1 MKNELEAAYFQS
13 YIDQLNV
20 SGLARE
26 EILADPSGDNF
37 KYYLDDEYDEKN
49 AKVVER
55 YKSYNG
61 QEGNSPVTSS
71 DFSEGNSPAP
81 DNEDI
86 SRDNTVSS
94 LEEYYE
100 YRIDL
105 KPGNLE
111 VGKEHIVDQVVG
123 KDGEAKWYL
132 FRVPLKN
139 PDKIVGDIDGFK
151 SMQYIRMYLTNF
163 SQPVV
168 LRMSSFRLIGNK
180 WRKYQGTL
188 FEEGFNEIPEITTT
202 DFQVSVVNVEENS
215 IGNDESPP
223 YVIPP
228 GLSRDRD
235 NTTFLNRRDNEQ
247 SLQICVEDLPDKDSR
262 AVFKGVSYDL
272 INYGRLKMFFSAH
285 AYQGDDVSLNLKTIP
300 TIPLKLK
307 GDYPDLFEIRGEII
321 LPISGF
327 NAMNE
332 ERVKLGEEPYMNPR
346 NTASGSLKLQDS
358 SLVAKRPLECLLY
371 AIAGPNLGITSQI
384 EALQK
389 AKDWGF
395 KVPDNAILANT
406 IEEVFEY
413 LDYWDKNKRN
423 LPYEI
428 DGVVIKINKL
438 DYQSVLGYTAKAPR
452 WAIAY
457 KFEAEQIITKLLSV
471 SYQIGR
477 TGAITPV
484 ANLEPVLLS
493 GTTVKRA
500 SLHNQDQIE
509 KLGLRIGDSV
519 YVEKGGEIIPK
530 IIAVDHLT
538 RPLENFKIKFISHCP
553 ECDAELQR
561 EEGEAQ
567 HYCKNQIGCPPQIVG
582 KIQHFISRKAMD
594 IQGLGSET
602 VVLLYENGLL
612 KNIADLYELCP
623 EDVLPLERMAE
634 KSAENLIKGV
644 TASKEKSFS
653 KVLFG
658 LGIRFVGETVAK
670 KLVKSFGD
678 ICLLYTSPSPRDLS
692 TSRMPSSA

>member
-1 MKNELEAAYFQS
+1 MEIKDKIEQLRSVLHEHNYNYYILDAPTISDFEFDKMLKSLLVLEKAHPNFYDPNSPTQRVGGGVTKNFKT
-13 YIDQLNV
+13 LNHRFPMY
-20 SGLARE
+20 SLANTYSRE
-26 EILADPSGDNF
+26 ELTQWVVRVEKGLGHDNF
-37 KYYLDDEYDEKN
+37 NFTCELKYDGASISLTYE
-49 AKVVER
+49 
-55 YKSYNG
+55 NG
-61 QEGNSPVTSS
+61 TFVNGITR
-71 DFSEGNSPAP
+71 G
-81 DNEDI
+81 
-86 SRDNTVSS
+86 
-94 LEEYYE
+94 
-100 YRIDL
+100 
-105 KPGNLE
+105 
-111 VGKEHIVDQVVG
+111 
-123 KDGEAKWYL
+123 DG
-132 FRVPLKN
+132 
-139 PDKIVGDIDGFK
+139 
-151 SMQYIRMYLTNF
+151 S
-163 SQPVV
+163 
-168 LRMSSFRLIGNK
+168 
-180 WRKYQGTL
+180 
-188 FEEGFNEIPEITTT
+188 
-202 DFQVSVVNVEENS
+202 
-215 IGNDESPP
+215 
-223 YVIPP
+223 
-228 GLSRDRD
+228 
-235 NTTFLNRRDNEQ
+235 
-247 SLQICVEDLPDKDSR
+247 
-262 AVFKGVSYDL
+262 
-272 INYGRLKMFFSAH
+272 
-285 AYQGDDVSLNLKTIP
+285 QGDDVSLNLKTIP

-371 AIAGPNLGITSQI
+371 AITGRNLGITSQI

-413 LDYWDKNKRN
+413 LDYWDKNKGS

-438 DYQSVLGYTAKAPR
+438 DYQNVLGYTAKAPR

-457 KFEAEQIITKLLSV
+457 KFEAEQVITKLLSV

-553 ECDAELQR
+553 ECYAELHR

-602 VVLLYENGLL
+602 VVLLYENGLV

-634 KSAENLIKGV
+634 KSAKNLIKGV
-644 TASKEKSFS
+644 AASKEKSFS

-658 LGIRFVGETVAK
+658 LGIRFVGEAVAK
-670 KLVKSFGD
+670 KLVEAFGD
-678 ICLLYTSPSPRDLS
+678 IDALIAAKFDQLVAVDEIGDRIAESLIEFFSNTENLSLIHRLRINGLKFQSDKPQNKGDLALSDKKFVISGVFETLSREELKEKIEFNGGSVMSSISKKTDYVVAGNGMGPSKKFRAVELGVPIINEATFYKLLLH
-692 TSRMPSSA
+692 